1 MKREFSLKNIGEF
14 FRKIRER
21 FQTYIE
27 ISGLGEIARRYF
39 VMNAFDG
46 ALTMLGVIMG
56 ALMIHGI
63 ITYDSLKVII
73 GAGVGGSF
81 AMGVSGFFGAYMAE
95 SAERS
100 RELKHLEG
108 AMLKSLEDSIYAK
121 AYRFA
126 TIIAALIDSLAP
138 MLSAF
143 ISLIPL
149 IFAYIGIIPVTS
161 AAFISIALIFIM
173 LFLLGVFLGKVS
185 KENII
190 ISGIKMLCAGFVTA
204 VISFILHFL

>member
-1 MKREFSLKNIGEF
+1 MKYTFSLKRIREF
-14 FRKIRER
+14 FRKTRENFR
-21 FQTYIE
+21 TYIE

-63 ITYDSLKVII
+63 ITLNSLKVII

-108 AMLKSLEDSIYAK
+108 AMLKSLENSIYAK

-126 TIIAALIDSLAP
+126 TIMAAIIDSLAP

-149 IFAYIGIIPVTS
+149 ILGYIGMIPVVH

-173 LFLLGVFLGKVS
+173 LFLLGVFLGRIS
-185 KENII
+185 KENLIV
-190 ISGIKMLCAGFVTA
+190 SGIKMLCAGFITA
-204 VISFILHFL
+204 IISFILQLL

>member
-1 MKREFSLKNIGEF
+1 MKRIFSLKSIREF
-14 FRKIRER
+14 FGKTIER
-21 FQTYIE
+21 FKTYIE

-56 ALMIHGI
+56 ALMMHEI

-95 SAERS
+95 SAERA
-100 RELKHLEG
+100 RELKQLEG
-108 AMLKSLEDSIYAK
+108 AMLKSLEDSIYGK

-126 TIIAALIDSLAP
+126 IIMAALIDSLAP

-149 IFAYIGIIPVTS
+149 ILAYIGIIPVAS

-173 LFLLGVFLGKVS
+173 LFLLGVFLGAVS
-185 KENII
+185 KENIMV
-190 ISGIKMLCAGFVTA
+190 SGIKMLFAGFITA
-204 VISFILHFL
+204 IISFILHFL